1 MPIYPLRNTET
12 NEIFEK
18 TMKIAE
24 YEDYIKE
31 NPHIQRYYDSMPL
44 IGDSFRLG
52 IKKVPSDFTHGI
64 IDKMA
69 AAIPGNTIN
78 QFRKIQSPREW

>member
-31 NPHIQRYYDSMPL
+31 NPHIQRYYATMNP
-44 IGDSFRLG
+44 
-52 IKKVPSDFTHGI
+52 I
-64 IDKMA
+64 IDPMKLAGRAVVPGAFNDLLNKMA
-69 AAIPGNTIN
+69 TAIPQNTIN
-78 QFRKIQSPREW
+78 QFRKFHSPREW